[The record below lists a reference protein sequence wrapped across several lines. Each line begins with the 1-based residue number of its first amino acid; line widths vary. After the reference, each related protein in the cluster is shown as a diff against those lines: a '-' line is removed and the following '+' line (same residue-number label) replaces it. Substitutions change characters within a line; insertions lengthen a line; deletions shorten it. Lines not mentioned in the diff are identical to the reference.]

1 MDISRGKLL
10 DPDIKL
16 VPDISAGHSRHA
28 SSTLAGSASQR
39 SIKTIHTRGISESMA
54 GDKMPLHPPLLH
66 ELRRREQARLIEIE
80 NMKIAHKL
88 MSVSGDPA
96 LKQRNLAEKYKSHQH
111 AKAVLCKLPI
121 IDMANN
127 QFAQG
132 LDVSSRGA
140 LQRGRY
146 DGTSSPGWMS
156 KSQSKQNLASRSSN
170 RRLNSKRSRA

>member
-1 MDISRGKLL
+1 M
-10 DPDIKL
+10 
-16 VPDISAGHSRHA
+16 GHQRHV

-39 SIKTIHTRGISESMA
+39 SIKTIHTRNISESMA

-88 MSVSGDPA
+88 MSVSGDPS
-96 LKQRNLAEKYKSHQH
+96 LKPRNLAEKFKTHQH

-127 QFAQG
+127 QFAHG
-132 LDVSSRGA
+132 LDISNRGSIGN
-140 LQRGRY
+140 RRY
-146 DGTSSPGWMS
+146 EGTSSPGWMS
-156 KSQSKQNLASRSSN
+156 RSQSKQHLVSRSSN
-170 RRLNSKRSRA
+170 RGLNSKKSRK

>member
-1 MDISRGKLL
+1 MKLVDISRGKLL

-16 VPDISAGHSRHA
+16 VADTSMGHARHV

-39 SIKTIHTRGISESMA
+39 SINTINTRGISESMA

-88 MSVSGDPA
+88 MSVTGDPT
-96 LKQRNLAEKYKSHQH
+96 LRPSYLAEKFKTHEH

-127 QFAQG
+127 QFSHG
-132 LDVSSRGA
+132 LGTESRGA
-140 LQRGRY
+140 LVKRRY
-146 DGTSSPGWMS
+146 DGSNSPGWM
-156 KSQSKQNLASRSSN
+156 RSS
-170 RRLNSKRSRA
+170 